1 MADKNDGG
9 DKTEKPTNK
18 RIRDARKKG
27 DVPKSK
33 DVSSTVQLVG
43 WMVIGGVTIG
53 FIGTRLAGLFDQMFE
68 SLADPTTIS
77 MADLG
82 MDSFLSLLAIT
93 AAVVLPVMFLGLLVE
108 FLQIGPI
115 ATTEKMKPDMSR
127 LNPVEGFKRMFS
139 MDNLV
144 EVVKAV
150 IKTALILSIGALITY
165 GMLTQIIDLT
175 RAEPSAMAQENWD
188 FILQLFGWTAGLFI
202 IVAAAD
208 MAYQR
213 ASFTKKMLMSRRD
226 IKQEF
231 KDTEGDPMI
240 KNQRRQLA
248 QEWASQ
254 NAASAARGASA
265 LVVNPTHIAVALL
278 FDPEESPVPTV
289 TAKGE
294 DLIALAMREAAE
306 EAGVPILRQ
315 VDLARALNARVEL
328 EDIIPPDLFDAVAQV
343 IVWAQQVRNGDQPEK
358 PEITVPKADPD
369 LPDMP
374 GEDRPLPEYPGDDP
388 HRPHSGREG

>member
-33 DVSSTVQLVG
+33 EVSSTVQLIG

-53 FIGTRLAGLFDQMFE
+53 FITFRIGALFDQMFE
-68 SLADPTTIS
+68 SLADPGLIS

-82 MDSFLSLLAIT
+82 MESFWALLAIT
-93 AAVVLPVMFLGLLVE
+93 AAIVLPVMFLGILIE

-115 ATTEKMKPDMSR
+115 VTTEKMKPDMSR
-127 LNPVEGFKRMFS
+127 LNPVEGLKRMFS

-144 EVVKAV
+144 EVAKAL
-150 IKTALILSIGALITY
+150 IKTILLLAIGGLITY
-165 GMLTQIIDLT
+165 AMLTQIIDLT
-175 RAEPSAMAQENWD
+175 RAGPGAMAQANWD

-202 IVAAAD
+202 LVSAAD
-208 MAYQR
+208 AAYQR
-213 ASFTKKMLMSRRD
+213 ASFTKKMRMSLRD

-240 KNQRRQLA
+240 KSQRRQLA

-254 NAASAARGASA
+254 NAAGAARSATA

-343 IVWAQQVRNGDQPEK
+343 IVWAQQVRNGDDPEK
-358 PEITVPKADPD
+358 PDINVPKADPD
-369 LPDMP
+369 LPQLA
-374 GEDRPLPEYPGDDP
+374 GEDHPLP
-388 HRPHSGREG
+388 SGPED